1 MASNVTRLD
10 DLPTRTGNESV
21 PEQIQALYDYLF
33 VLRQTLEYLLSN
45 LSQENFN
52 PTALQSLTDHI
63 GKQLPAAQAVNKT
76 ASGYELGAQGK
87 ELNLLGTIYING
99 VLFRQEETNETT

>member
-10 DLPTRTGNESV
+10 ELPTRTGKESV

-33 VLRQTLEYLLSN
+33 ILRQTLEYLLSN
-45 LSQENFN
+45 LTPENFN
-52 PTALQSLTDHI
+52 PTALQAMKDGI
-63 GKQLPAAQAVNKT
+63 AAQALNQT
-76 ASGYELGAQGK
+76 PSGFTLGVQGK

-99 VLFRQEETNETT
+99 VLLNQEEDGNETT